1 MKRIALT
8 AVALLCLGAAH
19 SQNIPEYHDTEV
31 EASREYIEGNAYQKD
46 LLLYADMLGD
56 THPYYADAEHRAKLQ
71 RCAGKIYKECG
82 KITEVSDFKLRL
94 SKLAASLHDGHTAIY
109 FFNRLDRIF
118 PVMFTIDGNAPTT
131 IELCSEEHRDILG
144 KEVAS
149 INGKPL
155 KKILNSAREF
165 VSADNAV
172 NFENLVQEY
181 LLLTDFWAMM
191 GMSDEVLNITF
202 TDGSTIAIPAINKSD
217 LKIAQLQKDMS
228 GRITAPRRAL
238 FDYTI
243 YKDKGICYMQFN
255 QFADRVTHPKNPQ
268 LPRFDEFMRDMMAD
282 MEAKSV
288 KTLVVDLQYNSGG
301 NSSLG
306 DVLLSFLTPYRMMKQ
321 FNALVR
327 ISELMLAYYPYYKEF
342 TYDGKP
348 LEIGKRYLARKFDHN
363 RDAKIDYTAPQD
375 SARHVLNLDPER
387 IFNGD
392 VIFIQGKDTFSSA
405 MLLLTTARDN
415 HIGTIVGERSGGRPS
430 HYGDVLYCRL
440 PNTGTMATVSHKI
453 FLRPSYSPVEDAEYL
468 YPDLEIDLNDPQRDL
483 VWEFVETFT
492 RKANA
497 PKSEKQQDDDS
508 YLWDTIYNPSM
519 NN

>member
-1 MKRIALT
+1 MKRISLLAT
-8 AVALLCLGAAH
+8 ALLSLGIAYG
-19 SQNIPEYHDTEV
+19 QNIPAYHDTEI
-31 EASREYIEGNAYQKD
+31 EASREYVEGNAFQKD
-46 LLLYADMLGD
+46 MLLYADMLGD
-56 THPYYADAEHRAKLQ
+56 THPYYANTDHHAKLQ
-71 RCAGKIYKECG
+71 KRLRKMYKECG
-82 KITEVSDFKLRL
+82 KIGDIAEFKPY
-94 SKLAASLHDGHTAIY
+94 LAKVAAALHDGHTAIY
-109 FFNRLDRIF
+109 YWSSPDRIF
-118 PVMFTIDGNAPTT
+118 PVRFTINGNAPS
-131 IELCSEEHRDILG
+131 IVDLCQEEYRNILG
-144 KEVAS
+144 KEVKY

-155 KKILNSAREF
+155 KKILNAAREI

-288 KTLVVDLQYNSGG
+288 KTLVVDLQYNNGG

-306 DVLLSFLTPYRMMKQ
+306 DVLLSFLTPYRRMKQ
-321 FNALVR
+321 FNAEVR

-348 LEIGKRYLARKFDHN
+348 LEIGETYLARKFDHN

-492 RKANA
+492 RKANT

-508 YLWDTIYNPSM
+508 YLWDTIYSPAM
-519 NN
+519 Q

>member
-31 EASREYIEGNAYQKD
+31 EASREYVEGNAYQKD

-56 THPYYADAEHRAKLQ
+56 THPYYANAEHRAKLQ
-71 RCAGKIYKECG
+71 RRVGKIYKECG
-82 KITEVSDFKLRL
+82 KMGDVADFKLRL

-118 PVMFTIDGNAPTT
+118 PVMFTIDGNAPAT

-149 INGKPL
+149 INGKTL
-155 KKILNSAREF
+155 KKILNSAREI

-172 NFENLVQEY
+172 NFENMVAEY
-181 LLLTDFWAMM
+181 LLLTDFWEML
-191 GMSDEVLNITF
+191 GMSSEELHITF
-202 TDGSTIAIPAINKSD
+202 ADNTTVAIPAINKRE
-217 LKIAQLQKDMS
+217 LKITQLQS
-228 GRITAPRRAL
+228 NLSNRVTAPRNTL
-238 FDYTI
+238 FDYEI
-243 YKDKGICYMQFN
+243 FEEKSICYLQFN
-255 QFADRVTHPKNPQ
+255 QFADRVTHPQYTQ
-268 LPRFDEFMRDMMAD
+268 LARFDEFCSEMMAEI
-282 MEAKSV
+282 EAKGI

-301 NSSLG
+301 NSVLG
-306 DVLLSFLTPYRMMKQ
+306 DVLLSWLKPYKKIKQ
-321 FNALVR
+321 FNTQVR
-327 ISELMLAYYPYYKEF
+327 ISKLMLTYYPYYKEF

-348 LEIGKRYLARKFDHN
+348 LEIGETYWARKFDHN

-375 SARHVLNLDPER
+375 SAHHILNLDPER
-387 IFNGD
+387 VFKGD
-392 VIFIQGKDTFSSA
+392 VIFIQGKKTFSSA

-415 HIGTIVGERSGGRPS
+415 NIGSIVGERSGGRPS
-430 HYGDVLYCRL
+430 HYGDVLYCTL
-440 PNTGTMATVSHKI
+440 PNTGTITTVSHKI
-453 FLRPSYSPVEDAEYL
+453 FRRPTYGTVEDAEYL
-468 YPDLEIDLNDPQRDL
+468 YPDLEIDLNDPHREL

-497 PKSEKQQDDDS
+497 PKSEKQQDDDDS
-508 YLWDTIYNPSM
+508 YLWDTIYSPAM
-519 NN
+519 Q

>member
-71 RCAGKIYKECG
+71 RCVGKIYKECG

-149 INGKPL
+149 INSKPL

-243 YKDKGICYMQFN
+243 YEDKGICYMQFN

-268 LPRFDEFMRDMMAD
+268 LPRFDEFVRDMMAD

-306 DVLLSFLTPYRMMKQ
+306 DVLLSFLTPYRVMKQ
-321 FNALVR
+321 FNAEVR

-342 TYDGKP
+342 TYNGKP
-348 LEIGKRYLARKFDHN
+348 LEIGETYLARKFDHN

-453 FLRPSYSPVEDAEYL
+453 FLRPSYSPVEDVEYL
-468 YPDLEIDLNDPQRDL
+468 YPDLEIDLNDTQRDL

-497 PKSEKQQDDDS
+497 PKNEKQQDDDS
-508 YLWDTIYNPSM
+508 YLWDTIYSPAM
-519 NN
+519 Q

>member
-71 RCAGKIYKECG
+71 RCVGKIYKECG

-149 INGKPL
+149 INSKPL

-243 YKDKGICYMQFN
+243 YEDKGICYMQFN

-268 LPRFDEFMRDMMAD
+268 LPRFDEFVRDMMAD

-306 DVLLSFLTPYRMMKQ
+306 DVLLSFLTPYRVMKQ
-321 FNALVR
+321 FNAEVR

-342 TYDGKP
+342 TYNGKP
-348 LEIGKRYLARKFDHN
+348 LEIGETYLARKFDHN

-453 FLRPSYSPVEDAEYL
+453 FLRPSYSPVEDVEYL

-497 PKSEKQQDDDS
+497 PKNEKQQDDDS
-508 YLWDTIYNPSM
+508 YLWDTIYSPAM
-519 NN
+519 Q

>member
-71 RCAGKIYKECG
+71 RCVGKIYKECG

-149 INGKPL
+149 INSKPL

-243 YKDKGICYMQFN
+243 YEDKGICYMQFN

-268 LPRFDEFMRDMMAD
+268 LPRFDVFVRDMMAD
-282 MEAKSV
+282 MEAKNV

-321 FNALVR
+321 FNAEVR

-342 TYDGKP
+342 TYDGKS

-468 YPDLEIDLNDPQRDL
+468 YPDLEIDLNDTQRDL

-508 YLWDTIYNPSM
+508 YLWDTIYSPAM
-519 NN
+519 Q

>member
-31 EASREYIEGNAYQKD
+31 EASREYVEGNAYQKD
-46 LLLYADMLGD
+46 LLLYAEMLGD

-71 RCAGKIYKECG
+71 KRVRKMYKECG
-82 KITEVSDFKLRL
+82 KIDDITEFKLYL
-94 SKLAASLHDGHTAIY
+94 AKVAASLHDGHTAIY

-118 PVMFTIDGNAPTT
+118 PVMFTIDGNAPAT

-149 INGKPL
+149 INGKTL
-155 KKILNSAREF
+155 KKILNAAREI
-165 VSADNAV
+165 VSADNEV

-243 YKDKGICYMQFN
+243 YEDKGICYMQFN
-255 QFADRVTHPKNPQ
+255 QFADRVTHPQDTQ
-268 LPRFDEFMRDMMAD
+268 LARFDEFVRDMMAD
-282 MEAKSV
+282 MEAKNV

-301 NSSLG
+301 NSVLG
-306 DVLLSFLTPYRMMKQ
+306 DVLLSWLKPYQKIKQ
-321 FNALVR
+321 FNTQVR

-348 LEIGKRYLARKFDHN
+348 LEIGKTYLARKFDHN

-387 IFNGD
+387 LFKGD

-405 MLLLTTARDN
+405 MLLLITARDN
-415 HIGTIVGERSGGRPS
+415 YIGSIVGERSGGRPS
-430 HYGDVLYCRL
+430 HYGDILYCRL

-497 PKSEKQQDDDS
+497 PKSEKQQDDDDS
-508 YLWDTIYNPSM
+508 YLWDTIYSPAM
-519 NN
+519 Q